1 MDKKRCYDTLGLN
14 TQATD
19 EEVKKAYR
27 KLAMIHHPDK
37 GGDEKKFKE
46 ITEAYENITN
56 KNFDQGMHRHHQ
68 HHPGFDPFDMM
79 FRQHFGGQHFGGQQR
94 NHTNVSA
101 GPQKQKRKVLIEK
114 NIEISLEELYK
125 GVTKKFSIKNQESCS
140 SCTKVCDR
148 CNGNGTI
155 IVEQRQQMGFA
166 SFINTTTRSCD
177 KCQGT
182 CKQVNKDNCDVCSN
196 TRQINIDKVIDVVV
210 PPGYSVG
217 YFKTLYNVIS
227 NTDLKINIKLTP
239 NQKLQYANNGDL
251 VYQCDIDFIDTIFGK
266 ELVIPHPS
274 GEVIKMNTRN
284 TNNIINNE
292 NRLNIKD
299 KGMKPGN
306 NLIVVFKVNYGTL
319 KEASTVSREDHEQC
333 YELLKKMMIQ

>member
-14 TQATD
+14 PQATD

-27 KLAMIHHPDK
+27 KLAMVHHPDK

-46 ITEAYENITN
+46 ITQAYENITN
-56 KNFDQGMHRHHQ
+56 KNFNQGMHQQRP
-68 HHPGFDPFDMM
+68 HPGFDPFDMM
-79 FRQHFGGQHFGGQQR
+79 FRQHFGGQRHS
-94 NHTNVSA
+94 HTNVSA

-114 NIEISLEELYK
+114 NIEISLEELYN
-125 GVTKKFSIKNQESCS
+125 GVTKKFSVKNQESCS
-140 SCTKVCDR
+140 SCTKICDR

-166 SFINTTTRSCD
+166 SFINTVTRSCD
-177 KCQGT
+177 KCGGT
-182 CKQVNKDNCDVCSN
+182 GKKVTRDNCNVCSN

-210 PPGYSVG
+210 PPGHLVG
-217 YFKTLYNVIS
+217 YFKTMYNVIT
-227 NTDLKINIKLTP
+227 NTDLKINIKLTS
-239 NQKLQYANNGDL
+239 NQKLQYVNNGDL
-251 VYQCDIDFIDTIFGK
+251 IYQCKIDFIDTIFGK
-266 ELVIPHPS
+266 ELSIPHPS

-299 KGMKPGN
+299 KGIKPGN
-306 NLIVVFKVNYGTL
+306 NLIVVFKVDYGTL
-319 KEASTVSREDHEQC
+319 KEVSTVNRENHDKC
-333 YELLKKMMIQ
+333 YELLKNMMI

>member
-27 KLAMIHHPDK
+27 KLAMVHHPDK

-56 KNFDQGMHRHHQ
+56 KNFDQGIHQRHQ
-68 HHPGFDPFDMM
+68 HPGFDPFDMM
-79 FRQHFGGQHFGGQQR
+79 FRHHFGGQQR

-101 GPQKQKRKVLIEK
+101 GPQKQKSKVLIEK
-114 NIEISLEELYK
+114 NIEISLQELYN
-125 GVTKKFSIKNQESCS
+125 GVTKKFSIKNQETCS

-177 KCQGT
+177 KCGGSG
-182 CKQVNKDNCDVCSN
+182 KQIIRDNCDVCSN
-196 TRQINIDKVIDVVV
+196 TRNINIDKIVDVDV
-210 PPGYSVG
+210 PPGHHIG
-217 YFKTLYNVIS
+217 YFKTLYNVIN
-227 NTDLKINIKLTP
+227 NTDLKINIKVSP
-239 NQKLQYANNGDL
+239 GEKLQYSNNGDL
-251 VYQCDIDFIDTIFGK
+251 VYQCDIDFIETIFGK
-266 ELVIPHPS
+266 ELVITHPS
-274 GEVIKMNTRN
+274 GEVIKLNTRT

-319 KEASTVSREDHEQC
+319 KEGSTVSKEDHEHC